1 MTESTRADSIHH
13 AKKSRSLLGLLSDI
27 PTLVTDLVKGEIALL
42 KKELIEKAKVFGIG
56 AGLIVG
62 ALLFLFLMLL
72 CLIGAGIAAL
82 SLVMPLWL
90 AALLVAALF
99 LVIAAGLG
107 YLGYKQIK
115 KGLPPLPKN
124 TIDSVKADIKA
135 VKGVGRIPRSDV
147 PPRRTSTG
155 GRI

>member
-1 MTESTRADSIHH
+1 MTQSTQADSIHH
-13 AKKSRSLLGLLSDI
+13 ARKPRSLFGLLGDI

-42 KKELIEKAKVFGIG
+42 KQELLAKAKVFGIG
-56 AGLIVG
+56 AGLVVG

-99 LVIAAGLG
+99 LVIAALLGFVG
-107 YLGYKQIK
+107 YLQIK
-115 KGLPPLPKN
+115 KGLPPLPKK
-124 TIDSVKADIKA
+124 TIDSVKNDIKA

-147 PPRRTSTG
+147 G
-155 GRI
+155 GRF